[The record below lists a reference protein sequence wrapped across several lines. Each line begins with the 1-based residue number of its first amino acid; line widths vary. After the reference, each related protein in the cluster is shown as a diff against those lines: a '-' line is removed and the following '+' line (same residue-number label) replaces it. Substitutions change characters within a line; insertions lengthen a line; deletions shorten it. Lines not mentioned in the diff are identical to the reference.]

1 MEARVY
7 SNGEMD
13 KNFYFRYKQ
22 NKKAYSI
29 KTGKYPQIS
38 LADVRE
44 KANRFNSI
52 LVLVKDSKV
61 SLKNIN

>member
-1 MEARVY
+1 
-7 SNGEMD
+7 MD

-29 KTGKYPQIS
+29 KIGKYPQIS
-38 LADVRE
+38 LTDARE

-52 LVLVKDSKV
+52 LVLVKDSKI

>member
-1 MEARVY
+1 
-7 SNGEMD
+7 MD